1 MARLTDTLRSALGQW
16 WNVISNAA
24 TQGLSAAQAVSTVSG
39 ILKGEGVQ
47 LSFADNTAI
56 AQLYGYARRIENA
69 GTAFTAADPGKFID
83 ANMIA
88 DAPWARDQAEQ
99 NTYPIYNVKFTYT
112 YLDASGNTQTTTK
125 TSVFKDGLPQ
135 TVGDLTAA
143 VLDDAEAMANK
154 YGHTLLSA
162 DPFQIQAV

>member
-16 WNVISNAA
+16 WNVITNAA
-24 TQGLSAAQAVSTVSG
+24 SQGLSAAQAVSTVSS

-69 GTAFTAADPGKFID
+69 GTAFTAADSGKFID
-83 ANMIA
+83 SNMIA
-88 DAPWARDQAEQ
+88 DAPWARPEAEQ
-99 NTYPIYNVKFTYT
+99 ATYPIYNVKFTYT

-125 TSVFKDGLPQ
+125 TSVFRDGLPQ
-135 TVGDLTAA
+135 TVGDLTSA